1 MAHPLLTTIDGQK
14 ANGLLAMSLE
24 EQKFYE
30 RNRRYFTG
38 DHWLDG
44 LGYIGPS
51 VAKGDTGTQEI
62 MLRIQRLFC
71 SKNVVKEIVFRQV
84 SANLGRAPDIA
95 INSRQPRKK
104 VPKPNFTA
112 PIDQPDT
119 EPPLVDEPFTTEQQ
133 QAIADAVSALKVF
146 LKDAGAAAA
155 MKRAAKARLWGGR
168 SYLRVF
174 IPQAK
179 LRRQYGSLAEAIQAV
194 VVDYPDAKDACV
206 HRDRLTAEELSLVKF
221 VIDEQKNQSAIE
233 ISFVDDSGAT
243 FVGVLATPTEALP
256 AGQVEAVAQPQ
267 PDTNGLSPAIQQLSS
282 PLPLNGWLTT
292 YQLSGEPL
300 ISDQVVQNNASLN
313 LALTM
318 ANHVMVETGFSEM
331 ALTNVELDSE
341 ESTEGAKKVRKPKP
355 ILRGAG
361 IVNNF
366 VGVANQ
372 DAAGAETFA
381 TPGVHWKEP
390 SPITTHRDGKELA
403 YKNILEEVSQ
413 LHALI
418 TGDAATSGE
427 SRKQALTDFVSRC
440 LDFKDEIDAAG
451 AWLCEV
457 ALLLAAGL
465 IGQSDKYLPLKVV
478 FDSKIFVGDLTVEEQ
493 NAVLSQ
499 VEKKVRSRKSARVI
513 LGIPDNDA
521 EEEQIKRESES
532 ALSTALNNGLPA
544 GQGNPK
550 PADIGQNNGQ

>member
-14 ANGLLAMSLE
+14 ANGLLALSLQ
-24 EQKFYE
+24 EQKFLE
-30 RNRRYFTG
+30 RNRRYFNG

-51 VAKGDTGTQEI
+51 VAKGNSGTQEV
-62 MLRIQRLFC
+62 MLRIQNLFC
-71 SKNVVKEIVFRQV
+71 SKNVVKEIILRQV

-104 VPKPNFTA
+104 IPKPDFTPPA
-112 PIDQPDT
+112 DRPDA

-179 LRRQYGSLAEAIQAV
+179 LKREYGSLAEAIQAV
-194 VVDYPDAKDACV
+194 VVDYPDAKDARV
-206 HRDRLTAEELSLVKF
+206 HRDWLTAEELSLVKF

-233 ISFVDDSGAT
+233 ISFVDDSGTT
-243 FVGVLATPTEALP
+243 FVGVLATPTESLP
-256 AGQVEAVAQPQ
+256 ASQAEAVAQPQ
-267 PDTNGLSPAIQQLSS
+267 PAASGVSPAIQQLSS
-282 PLPLNGWLTT
+282 PLRLNGWLTT
-292 YQLSGEPL
+292 FEMCGEPL
-300 ISDQVVQNNASLN
+300 ISDQVIQNNASLN

-318 ANHVMVETGFSEM
+318 GNHVMVETGFSEM
-331 ALTNVELDSE
+331 ALTNVELETE
-341 ESTEGAKKVRKPKP
+341 EATEGTRKVQKPKP

-372 DAAGAETFA
+372 DAQGAETFT
-381 TPGVHWKEP
+381 TPGVHWKES

-403 YKNILEEVSQ
+403 YRNILEEVSQ

-418 TGDAATSGE
+418 SGDAATSGE
-427 SRKQALTDFVSRC
+427 SRKQALTDFISRC
-440 LDFKDEIDAAG
+440 LDFKEEIDAAG

-465 IGQSDKYLPLKVV
+465 IGQADKYLPMKVV

-493 NAVLSQ
+493 TAVLSQ
-499 VEKKVRSRKSARVI
+499 VEKKVRSRKSARAI

-521 EEEQIKRESES
+521 EEEQIKRETES
-532 ALSTALNNGLPA
+532 APPAPNNGLPA

-550 PADIGQNNGQ
+550 PGNTDPNGGQ

>member
-24 EQKFYE
+24 EQKFFE
-30 RNRRYFTG
+30 RNRKYFTG

-51 VAKGDTGTQEI
+51 VAKGDSGTQEI

-84 SANLGRAPDIA
+84 SANLGRAPDIG
-95 INSRQPRKK
+95 INTRQPRKRI
-104 VPKPNFTA
+104 PKPDFT
-112 PIDQPDT
+112 PPVDQPT
-119 EPPLVDEPFTTEQQ
+119 AEPPLIDEPFTTKQQ
-133 QAIADAVSALKVF
+133 QAIADAVTALKVF

-179 LRRQYGSLAEAIQAV
+179 LKRQYGSLAEAIQAV
-194 VVDYPDAKDACV
+194 VVDYPDATDARV
-206 HRDRLTAEELSLVKF
+206 HRDRMTAEELSLVKF

-233 ISFVDDSGAT
+233 ISFVDDSGST
-243 FVGVLATPTEALP
+243 FVGVLATPTELLP
-256 AGQVEAVAQPQ
+256 AGQVEAVVQAQPSA
-267 PDTNGLSPAIQQLSS
+267 NGLSPAIQQLSS
-282 PLPLNGWLTT
+282 PLRLNGWLTT
-292 YQLSGEPL
+292 FELSGEPL

-331 ALTNVELDSE
+331 ALTNVELDSD
-341 ESTEGAKKVRKPKP
+341 ESTEGTKKVRKPKP

-372 DAAGAETFA
+372 DSDGAETFA

-493 NAVLSQ
+493 NSVLAQ
-499 VEKKVRSRKSARVI
+499 VEKKVRSRKSARTI

-521 EEEQIKRESES
+521 EEEQIKRESEV
-532 ALSTALNNGLPA
+532 AAQTALNNGLPA

-550 PADIGQNNGQ
+550 PGNIEPNASQ

>member
-24 EQKFYE
+24 EQKFFE
-30 RNRRYFTG
+30 RNRKYFTG

-44 LGYIGPS
+44 VGYIGPS
-51 VAKGDTGTQEI
+51 VAKGDAGTQEV

-71 SKNVVKEIVFRQV
+71 SKNVVKEVVCRQV
-84 SANLGRAPDIA
+84 SANLGRAPDIG
-95 INSRQPRKK
+95 INTRQPRKK
-104 VPKPNFTA
+104 IPKPDFT
-112 PIDQPDT
+112 PPSDQP
-119 EPPLVDEPFTTEQQ
+119 EAQPPLVDEPLTTAQQ

-146 LKDAGAAAA
+146 LKHAGAAAA
-155 MKRAAKARLWGGR
+155 MKEAAEARLWGGR

-179 LRRQYGSLAEAIQAV
+179 LRREYGSLAEAIQAV
-194 VVDYPDAKDACV
+194 VVDYPDGKDARV
-206 HRDRLTAEELSLVKF
+206 HRHRMTADELSLVRF
-221 VIDEQKNQSAIE
+221 IIDENKNQSAIE
-233 ISFVDDSGAT
+233 ISFVDDSGST
-243 FVGVLATPTEALP
+243 FVGVLATPTESLP
-256 AGQVEAVAQPQ
+256 AGQVEAVAQADPLA
-267 PDTNGLSPAIQQLSS
+267 NGLSPAIRQLSS
-282 PLPLNGWLTT
+282 PLRLNGLLTT
-292 YQLSGEPL
+292 FELSGEPL
-300 ISDQVVQNNASLN
+300 ISDQVIQNNASLN

-341 ESTEGAKKVRKPKP
+341 ESTEGGKKVHRPKP

-366 VGVANQ
+366 VGVTNQ
-372 DAAGAETFA
+372 DPQGGETFA
-381 TPGVHWKEP
+381 SPGVHWKEP
-390 SPITTHRDGKELA
+390 SPITTHREGKELA

-427 SRKQALTDFVSRC
+427 SRKQALTDFLSRC
-440 LDFKDEIDAAG
+440 LDFKDEIDQAG

-465 IGQSDKYLPLKVV
+465 IGQAEKYLPLRVV

-493 NAVLSQ
+493 NSILAQ
-499 VEKKVRSRKSARVI
+499 VEKRVRSRKSARAI

-521 EEEQIKRESES
+521 EEEQIKRESEV
-532 ALSTALNNGLPA
+532 AAQPAPNNGLP
-544 GQGNPK
+544 GSPPNPK
-550 PADIGQNNGQ
+550 AVNPAANDGQ